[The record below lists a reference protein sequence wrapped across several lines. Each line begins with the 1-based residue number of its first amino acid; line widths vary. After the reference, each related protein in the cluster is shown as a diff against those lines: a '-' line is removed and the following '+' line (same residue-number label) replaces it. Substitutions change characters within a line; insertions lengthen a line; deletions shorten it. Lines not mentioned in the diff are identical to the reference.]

1 MVGGRAVK
9 DELKAVG
16 VVAALGAAV
25 GGGLAL
31 GMGLRFFS
39 AIAMIGLG
47 TGLALGVAISAAPK
61 AGQVGAAPLSQLS

>member
-1 MVGGRAVK
+1 VK

-47 TGLALGVAISAAPK
+47 TGLALGVAISAAPRTLRIETGP
-61 AGQVGAAPLSQLS
+61 ASQLS